1 MKKVLKWGGIAF
13 IALIAIGVVTSMG
26 NSGSN
31 QNSNTNNS
39 GTQQQE
45 QTQAKEPEIIEAST
59 LVDAFDA
66 NQVAAE
72 SEWKGK
78 YVQFSSEITNITDS
92 GLSFSKAATKEFSLA
107 QISCKIKDKQQLLSV
122 KNGETVTVKGTVGG
136 QTIGVIDF
144 SDCEI
149 VK

>member
-13 IALIAIGVVTSMG
+13 IALIVIMAIAGAGSSSKDKSTNTS
-26 NSGSN
+26 
-31 QNSNTNNS
+31 
-39 GTQQQE
+39 QQQE
-45 QTQAKEPEIIEAST
+45 QVQAKDPEIIEAST
-59 LVDAFDA
+59 LADAFDA

-78 YVQFSSEITNITDS
+78 YVQFSAEITNITDS
-92 GLSFSKAATKEFSLA
+92 GLSFSKAATKQFSMA

>member
-1 MKKVLKWGGIAF
+1 
-13 IALIAIGVVTSMG
+13 MG

-31 QNSNTNNS
+31 QNSNMNNS
-39 GTQQQE
+39 GSHQQQQE
-45 QTQAKEPEIIEAST
+45 QVQAKEPEIIEAST

-78 YVQFSSEITNITDS
+78 YVQFSAEITNITDS

-122 KNGETVTVKGTVGG
+122 TNGETVTVKGTVGE